1 MTRFR
6 GQFERT
12 YAVSSDARPVRNGT
26 KLVVVALLVL
36 ATACTALG
44 AEVQRVRLVGARTA
58 VADAPWRATL
68 EVRPAP
74 RVAPRV
80 VASAGRATVNIRVRK
95 AAAGRYQL
103 NAAFPNPG
111 RWRISARVGTS
122 RHALGAI
129 AVSAAPIR
137 LLSVLGIALHPDG
150 SLLIADGDSRRVV
163 RADLGSGRLTTFAS
177 AGLVAPTGVAV
188 GRDGT
193 VYVAD
198 RLASAVF
205 RVATGTV
212 TRFAQYGEPLHV
224 AVDSQGT
231 VFVTGRENT
240 VVRVD
245 AATGATRRYAGTGVA
260 GSSGNGG
267 PALVA
272 TLATPHGIAVDPGG
286 NVVITEDA
294 SVRRID
300 QVTNV
305 IDAIAGTGTARR
317 LCGEQ
322 GPPLRMCMTAI
333 RIAFEPDGDF
343 YVADPENSR
352 LWRVAGGEARAFDL
366 GFAPFDV
373 VVEST
378 TTVLVADSLN
388 RRVVRYNVSTGAIT
402 KVVG

>member
-1 MTRFR
+1 
-6 GQFERT
+6 
-12 YAVSSDARPVRNGT
+12 VR
-26 KLVVVALLVL
+26 
-36 ATACTALG
+36 
-44 AEVQRVRLVGARTA
+44 R
-58 VADAPWRATL
+58 
-68 EVRPAP
+68 
-74 RVAPRV
+74 
-80 VASAGRATVNIRVRK
+80 

-103 NAAFPNPG
+103 SATFPTPG

-122 RHALGAI
+122 RHALGVI
-129 AVSAAPIR
+129 VVSAAPIR

-163 RADLGSGRLTTFAS
+163 RADLGSGRLTTFAT
-177 AGLVAPTGVAV
+177 AGGIVAPTGVAV
-188 GRDGT
+188 ARDGT
-193 VYVAD
+193 VYIAD
-198 RLASAVF
+198 RLAPAVF
-205 RVATGTV
+205 RVKNGAV
-212 TRFAQYGEPLHV
+212 SRFAAYGEPLHV

-240 VVRVD
+240 VVRLD
-245 AATGATRRYAGTGVA
+245 PTTGAATRYAGTGVA

-267 PALVA
+267 PALAA

-286 NVVITEDA
+286 NVVVTEDA

-300 QVTNV
+300 KATNV

-322 GPPLRMCMTAI
+322 GPPLQMCMTAI
-333 RIAFEPDGDF
+333 RVAFEPDGDF

-352 LWRVAGGEARAFDL
+352 LWRVAGGEARALNL

-373 VVEST
+373 VVESA

-388 RRVVRYNVSTGAIT
+388 RRVVRYNVSTGAST
-402 KVVG
+402 TVVG